1 MIQVMYEYE
10 GIWPDT
16 ESVKIDGQFM
26 GETFGAVS
34 EVSPMDAKRRAN
46 NYLSSTISTGIYAD
60 TPNLVWGKQPK
71 WRLSLSLRLPMLEDT
86 GLPGVVE
93 INAQT
98 G

>member
-1 MIQVMYEYE
+1 MGNLV
-10 GIWPDT
+10 
-16 ESVKIDGQFM
+16 

-46 NYLSSTISTGIYAD
+46 NYLSSTISTWYLCG